1 MAKTRLKHVFKPGMK
16 PGTSNAGAFRKGS
29 GKDRD
34 PRIKYPGPTRNGP
47 VHLPHFLKP
56 GPDPRRHMH
65 DPRHRDAHAAPAH
78 PLSDDD
84 DASGKT

>member
-16 PGTSNAGAFRKGS
+16 PGTSNAGAFKKGS

-65 DPRHRDAHAAPAH
+65 DPGTAMPTPHRLT